1 VAAPGK
7 TLEQIFPNI
16 KDLFPGKP
24 IQTDQGGQG
33 FIIAEEKGLFKV
45 QYEKGKGTELVRRED
60 LQQERDS
67 NEITYDA
74 KTLQEIETSKKER
87 MREKSKQKKSRCEM
101 GGRCWALMGG
111 IKVPGSASYMA
122 SQAFKKK
129 HVRRS
134 IKGNLS
140 RGG

>member
-87 MREKSKQKKSRCEM
+87 MRE
-101 GGRCWALMGG
+101 
-111 IKVPGSASYMA
+111 
-122 SQAFKKK
+122 
-129 HVRRS
+129 
-134 IKGNLS
+134 
-140 RGG
+140 